1 MTALPP
7 LKTSVLVIDDDD
19 IFLRVCTTVLKRAGH
34 DVQGVQSARAAL
46 DALGQRH
53 FDAVVSDVRMPGTDG
68 IDLLKA
74 VRQRSPRLPFVLM
87 SGEPTVDS
95 ALTAIEHRA
104 MRYLR
109 KPFDV
114 DALAQ
119 VVAEAVAAPPAEPGP
134 TAAEHDRLTRALAA
148 TFMAYQP
155 IVKLSSQAVWAHEA
169 LLRCEAP
176 DCASPLEL
184 LDLAERTERIH
195 ELGRLVRRKVAA
207 DVARAPS
214 NTSLFVNLHPSELLD
229 SDLYD
234 PDAPLT
240 RVAPRVVL
248 EITERASV
256 AHLAELPGLIARLRR
271 LGFRVA
277 LDDLGA
283 GYSGLT
289 LLARLVPEVV
299 KLDAALVRGLETSPA
314 QRVIIASVVDL
325 AKHLHTIVV
334 AEAIETHGEQRALER
349 LGIDWMQGY
358 RFGRPQKAFAQVS
371 F

>member
-1 MTALPP
+1 MSALPP
-7 LKTSVLVIDDDD
+7 AKGSVLVIDDDD
-19 IFLRVCTTVLKRAGH
+19 LFLRVCTTVLKRAGH

-74 VRQRSPRLPFVLM
+74 VRQQQPSLPFVLM

-104 MRYLR
+104 LRYLR

-119 VVAEAVAAPPAEPGP
+119 VVAEAVAMPAAKPQTTQGD
-134 TAAEHDRLTRALAA
+134 HDRFTRALAA

-169 LLRCEAP
+169 LVRCEAP
-176 DCASPLEL
+176 DCASPAEL

-195 ELGRLVRRKVAA
+195 ELGRLVRRRVAE
-207 DVARAPS
+207 DARNAPPDS
-214 NTSLFVNLHPSELLD
+214 SLFVNLHPAELLD
-229 SDLYD
+229 QDLYD
-234 PDAPLT
+234 PTAPLS
-240 RVAPRVVL
+240 RLAPRVVL

-256 AHLAELPGLIARLRR
+256 VHLAELPRLITRLRG
-271 LGFRVA
+271 LGFRIA

-289 LLARLVPEVV
+289 LLARIVPEIV
-299 KLDAALVRGLETSPA
+299 KLDAALVRGIETSPS
-314 QRVIIASVVDL
+314 QRIIIASVVDL
-325 AKHLHTIVV
+325 AKHLNTVVV

-349 LGIDWMQGY
+349 LGVDWMQGY
-358 RFGRPQKAFAQVS
+358 RFGRPQKQFAKVT